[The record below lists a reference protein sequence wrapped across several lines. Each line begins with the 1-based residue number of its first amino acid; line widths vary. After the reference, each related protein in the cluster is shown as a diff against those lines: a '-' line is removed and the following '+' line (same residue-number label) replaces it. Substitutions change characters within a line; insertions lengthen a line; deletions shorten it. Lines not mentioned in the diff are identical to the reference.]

1 MSYKID
7 LGVWGSVFAVPTQ
20 VVDKGLK
27 LASENQLKVLLY
39 ALRHSSQN
47 LSDEIISKELS
58 IHRDDVKDAIE
69 YWSQRDLLP
78 LAEGDLVVSESN
90 SESKVDPVKA
100 VTAESKSAD
109 KPRPVSRILKPEPSY
124 VANRLKDKSI
134 ATLMDEA
141 SIALGKM
148 LSQPDM
154 STLITLHDTDGLP
167 VEVIIMLIGHCV
179 DIGKGNMRYIEKTG
193 IAWAND
199 GVDTVELADEKIKSY
214 SASTSAWNTVATVF
228 GMRLSGTPTKKQ
240 LEFAARWLN
249 EWLFSESMLRL
260 AYERCVDA
268 KGETNLSY
276 INGILK
282 RWHDQK
288 LRTTEDVIKHD
299 EISLSKS
306 SKKNK
311 ASVTESASY
320 DLDEYENTSIFD

>member
-7 LGVWGSVFAVPTQ
+7 LGVWGSIFAVPTQ

-27 LASENQLKVLLY
+27 LASETQLKVLLY
-39 ALRHSSQN
+39 VLRHSSQN
-47 LSDEIISKELS
+47 LSDEMISQALS
-58 IHRDDVKDAIE
+58 IHCDDVKDAIE
-69 YWSQRDLLP
+69 YWSQRDLVP
-78 LAEGDLVVSESN
+78 VADAELATSEMN
-90 SESKVDPVKA
+90 SESKPEPAKVVSS
-100 VTAESKSAD
+100 ESKSAD
-109 KPRPVSRILKPEPSY
+109 KPRPVSRLVKPEPAY
-124 VANRLKDKSI
+124 IANRLKDQSI

-199 GVDTVELADEKIKSY
+199 GVDSVELADEKIKSY

-282 RWHDQK
+282 RWHEQNLK
-288 LRTTEDVIKHD
+288 TTEDVIKHD
-299 EISLSKS
+299 EVSLSKRT
-306 SKKNK
+306 KKNK
-311 ASVTESASY
+311 TVDTESASY